1 MNESSSY
8 SRPTDQLLGF
18 DDINKN
24 YRVDHSMNTESTDTC
39 PNCKKKLV
47 TIEVDA
53 DVCCKKCGIVLD
65 KTIFDDEKEWIE
77 DEHRLNEEMGGWSSQ
92 YSKKE
97 IGSYGNSTV
106 IGASDDPGKVY
117 DGTGKVKKIHG
128 KQRVDLERLLKE
140 AKRTH
145 GKKHVRSWEELNESF
160 KDLLEKTHPGSID
173 YKGLPTTALAET
185 AILLFLKCLREK
197 LQKGRHGLLVM
208 ASCIRLARKTHGLEI
223 DFDSIDNDLGWRVK
237 NFQMYCKIKSEL
249 NLTFNDYENEPVYKN
264 VHEITTKIC
273 NANGFKKM
281 RKIFNDALNIIETAS
296 KKGITG
302 GKVPVNVAAA
312 AVFLACIKNG
322 YEISYYDMAKN
333 VKPSST
339 TIKTIAR
346 ELNDKLILDISL

>member
-1 MNESSSY
+1 MNESYSY

-18 DDINKN
+18 DDVDKN
-24 YRVDHSMNTESTDTC
+24 YKVSHSMNTKSTDTC

-47 TIEVDA
+47 TRERDGY
-53 DVCCKKCGIVLD
+53 VCCTKCGVVLD
-65 KTIFDDEKEWIE
+65 NTIFGGEEEWTEDDGF
-77 DEHRLNEEMGGWSSQ
+77 RLNEEMESWSSQ
-92 YSKKE
+92 HSKKE

-117 DGTGKVKKIHG
+117 DGPKKAKKIYG
-128 KQRVDLERLLKE
+128 KERADLERLLKE
-140 AKRTH
+140 AKRIH

-160 KDLLEKTHPGSID
+160 KDLLEKTHPGSINS
-173 YKGLPTTALAET
+173 KGLTITPLAET
-185 AILLFLKCLREK
+185 AILLFLKCLKEE
-197 LQKGRHGLLVM
+197 LQKGRHSILVM

-249 NLTFNDYENEPVYKN
+249 NLTFNDYENELVYKN

-273 NANGFKKM
+273 NANEFKKM

-302 GKVPVNVAAA
+302 GKVPENVAAA

-322 YEISYYDMAKN
+322 YEISHYDMAKN

-339 TIKTIAR
+339 TIKQIAK
-346 ELNDKLILDISL
+346 ELEEN